1 MNGILNTRKK
11 LYNVAVIST
20 LRKSTYLD
28 GSLINDIYCE
38 IHTNDLKYLY
48 KKYLNFVYFS
58 NDDAHS
64 FYRFR
69 FVDLETCRE
78 IGVFRGDERHPY
90 YISEMDDRFDFDEM
104 QFEHSL
110 QY

>member
-48 KKYLNFVYFS
+48 KKYLNFVNFS
-58 NDDAHS
+58 NDDVHS

-69 FVDLETCRE
+69 FVYLEVTKDIHITFLKWMTDLILMKCNLNILSNTDTLR
-78 IGVFRGDERHPY
+78 
-90 YISEMDDRFDFDEM
+90 
-104 QFEHSL
+104 
-110 QY
+110 

>member
-58 NDDAHS
+58 NDDVHS

-69 FVDLETCRE
+69 FVDLEVTKDIHITFLKWMTDLILMKCNLNILSNTDTLR
-78 IGVFRGDERHPY
+78 
-90 YISEMDDRFDFDEM
+90 
-104 QFEHSL
+104 
-110 QY
+110 